1 MAFDPRNPRASF
13 LRLLRHADLDR
24 YEALLEL
31 GPARVRQRLHETNQ
45 DYGTFEDLPDLAIV
59 DRLLDEARRRRLGP
73 VLLDHLPEEEGLWRG
88 ARATGPNM
96 ESAKDYSASLPG
108 DDDFGPW
115 RSVDELP
122 GKEDFRPWGRP
133 DDDTDKE

>member
-1 MAFDPRNPRASF
+1 MALDPRNPRASF
-13 LRLLRHADLDR
+13 LRLLQQADLDR
-24 YEALLEL
+24 YEALLDL
-31 GPARVRQRLHETNQ
+31 GPVQVRQRLDETNQ
-45 DYGTFEDLPDLAIV
+45 DCGAFEILPDLAIV

-88 ARATGPNM
+88 ARATVPRM
-96 ESAKDYSASLPG
+96 EPKDIGAELPG

-122 GKEDFRPWGRP
+122 GEEDFRPWGGS
-133 DDDTDKE
+133 DDDTDKD